1 MELKTIF
8 MTVIIIVLLVVVVKY
23 AMKDANTLTDVAD
36 GKTTQTIEA
45 SKLASSSSSNS
56 DSNFSYSIWFYI
68 DDWNYRYGEPKVI
81 FGRMTANNTEPCPSV
96 SLGAIQNNLLV
107 ALAVYPG
114 TDTTST
120 STSSTANANSVSKT
134 IHTCNVS
141 NIPIQ
146 KWTNLIVS
154 AYGRSLDIYIDGKL
168 VKTCVLP
175 GVAYIDSSAPI
186 YVTPNGGFAGWTS
199 KFKYFSESCDPQK
212 AWNIYQEGFG
222 GSLLGNTFGSYS
234 VKVSI
239 MNGQTEQ
246 SSYTI

>member
-56 DSNFSYSIWFYI
+56 ASNFSYSIWFYI

-81 FGRMTANNTEPCPSV
+81 FGRMTANNTEPCPAV
-96 SLGAIQNNLLV
+96 SLGAIQNNLLI
-107 ALAVYPG
+107 ALAVYADP
-114 TDTTST
+114 
-120 STSSTANANSVSKT
+120 TASASKSASHT

-154 AYGRSLDIYIDGKL
+154 AYGRSLDVYIDGKL

-234 VKVSI
+234 VKVSV

>member
-1 MELKTIF
+1 MELKSIF
-8 MTVIIIVLLVVVVKY
+8 MLVMIIVLLVVVIKY
-23 AMKDANTLTDVAD
+23 AMKDANTLTNVTD

-56 DSNFSYSIWFYI
+56 ASNFSYSIWFYI

-81 FGRMTANNTEPCPSV
+81 FGRMTAGNTEPCPSV

-107 ALAVYPG
+107 ALAVYSG
-114 TDTTST
+114 TST
-120 STSSTANANSVSKT
+120 SGSTGTASSHT

-141 NIPIQ
+141 NVPIQ

-154 AYGRSLDIYIDGKL
+154 AYGRSLDVYIDGKL

-175 GVAYIDSSAPI
+175 GVAYIDSSAPV

-199 KFKYFSESCDPQK
+199 KFAYFSEACDPQK

-234 VKVSI
+234 VKVSV
-239 MNGQTEQ
+239 MNGETEQ